1 MQSGPL
7 PSPRPSDA
15 YCLHRDALLVRT
27 RRQTGQRMI
36 QDFVDEYRRY
46 RQLGERAMAQ
56 VSDATLNRVPMED
69 GNSIAMIVRH
79 VSGNLASRFTDF
91 LTDDGEKP
99 WREREQE
106 FAPCELRRDEVEA
119 IWRAGWSV
127 LELQL
132 AALTDAD
139 LARVVTIRQQPLTVH
154 AALCRSLAHV
164 AYHAGQIVLLARMS
178 AQESWT
184 SLSIP
189 RGGTTA
195 YNANP
200 TREKAPT

>member
-1 MQSGPL
+1 
-7 PSPRPSDA
+7 
-15 YCLHRDALLVRT
+15 
-27 RRQTGQRMI
+27 
-36 QDFVDEYRRY
+36 
-46 RQLGERAMAQ
+46 MAQ